1 MEKEAFLALI
11 EKYLQGKASGAEEQ
25 LLFRYYDALQ
35 APDAHED
42 RLLMRDE
49 DQIRRHLFARISD
62 QLSSRPATTI
72 NQQLVPPV
80 VRQLYPAL
88 WRYVAA
94 VILVSSLIWAY
105 LAVKQAGPDAAVSGP
120 GLIPKP
126 ASYATGEDRAILTL
140 ATGQK
145 ISLHQR
151 PNGLVANQ
159 GTTRIEKTADGQ
171 LAYRAGKSV
180 TRHVPTYNTLSTP
193 KGAQY
198 RLTLPDGSTVWLN
211 AASSIRFPVVFDP
224 RQRCVELDG
233 EAYFDIAPLRVA
245 SASASGSQAA
255 NQRVPFVVQSGNQRL
270 EVLGTRFNVNA
281 YTDEPRLKTTLLEG
295 SLRVSHTH
303 RGDGRLLKPGQQA
316 QLGPG
321 IDSPIRVVAADG
333 QSVIAWKAGYFA
345 FTDESLASMMR
356 KLARWYN
363 VQVVIDPAL
372 INQQFTATIS
382 RRESL
387 SNVLSMLQLTGALH
401 FTIDTTATTPRVTT
415 VTVTP

>member
-35 APDAHED
+35 AADAHGD
-42 RLLMRDE
+42 PLLMRDE
-49 DQIRRHLFARISD
+49 DQMRQQLFARISD
-62 QLSSRPATTI
+62 QLSSQPATTI

-80 VRQLYPAL
+80 VGQLYPAP

-94 VILVSSLIWAY
+94 VLLVVGLIAAY
-105 LAVKQAGPDAAVSGP
+105 LAVKHAGRDSAVSGR
-120 GLIPKP
+120 GLTPKP

-145 ISLHQR
+145 ISLDQR

-171 LAYRAGKSV
+171 LAYRVGKSM
-180 TRHVPTYNTLSTP
+180 TRHVLTYNTLTTP

-211 AASSIRFPVVFDP
+211 AASSIRFPVAFDP
-224 RQRCVELDG
+224 RQRRVELVG

-245 SASASGSQAA
+245 SGSPAA

-270 EVLGTRFNVNA
+270 EVLGTKFNVNA
-281 YTDEPRLKTTLLEG
+281 YADEPSLKTTLLEG

-303 RGDGRLLKPGQQA
+303 RGNGRLLKPGQQA

-321 IDSPIRVVAADG
+321 IDSPIRVVTADG
-333 QSVIAWKAGYFA
+333 QSVIAWKDGYFA
-345 FTDESLASMMR
+345 FTDESVASMMR
-356 KLARWYN
+356 KMARWYD

-372 INQQFTATIS
+372 TNQQFTATIS

-387 SNVLSMLQLTGALH
+387 PNVLSMLQQTGALH
-401 FTIDTTATTPRVTT
+401 FTIDTTTKTTRVTT